1 MYNLTDEQIDFI
13 SNDITKRGIET
24 EDVRDNILDHVCCI
38 IENDFSEDGDFNSFY
53 VDTIARFYTKEL
65 REIEVETHDLI
76 TFKYY
81 YAMKRTMK
89 ITAGLTSA
97 LIIAGG
103 FFKFQH
109 WPGAAVLLFSGII
122 LFSLVFLPLN
132 IVMKYRDD
140 KAKENRL
147 LMILGFI
154 LVITG
159 SIGVLFKVMHFPYAN
174 ILFYGS
180 FLAFFVFF
188 IPAYFFTKIR
198 VPENKFNVI
207 IQTTCMIAGCGMLF
221 ALFNLKGSKHI
232 EDSVYSMD
240 NFQVE
245 NVINLEIQNNLIFQ
259 NLAVANDPDL
269 KEFRSITEQLNAQ
282 INSIHTNLIAQ
293 SNQISVDKA
302 RKLTSKDL
310 QNPNDSK
317 VIAAH
322 FEKPLDELSYTGL
335 VKSVEAYNA
344 QLSSFKTPNALRLI
358 PIDKLQMTNTI
369 ISVVLHQLK
378 DIQVQLLSNENS
390 FLNAKENTLAHVDR
404 E

>member
-13 SNDITKRGIET
+13 NTDITKRGIET

-38 IENDFSEDGDFNSFY
+38 IENELTVDGDFKTFY
-53 VDTIARFYTKEL
+53 VNTIARFYTKEL
-65 REIEVETHDLI
+65 REIEEETHDLI

-109 WPGAAVLLFSGII
+109 WPGAAVLLFSGIL

-180 FLAFFVFF
+180 FLAFFIFF

-207 IQTTCMIAGCGMLF
+207 IQTTFMIAGCGMLF
-221 ALFNLKGSKHI
+221 TLFNLKGSKNI

-240 NFQVE
+240 HFQ
-245 NVINLEIQNNLIFQ
+245 
-259 NLAVANDPDL
+259 
-269 KEFRSITEQLNAQ
+269 Q
-282 INSIHTNLIAQ
+282 INSQHLEAANASFYAENGNSNSDKVHLMTTELSDLINAIYVNLISH
-293 SNQISVDKA
+293 SNGEAKGEITHITRAD
-302 RKLTSKDL
+302 LKD
-310 QNPNDSK
+310 PNDSK
-317 VIAAH
+317 VVQNH
-322 FEKPLDELSYTGL
+322 FENAKDELSYDYLKTK
-335 VKSVEAYNA
+335 VAAYNSFIQA
-344 QLSSFKTPNALRLI
+344 Q
-358 PIDKLQMTNTI
+358 DKSLLLVDLNQLQMTNTI
-369 ISVVLHQLK
+369 ISVVLHQLL
-378 DIQVQLLSNENS
+378 DIQVLILFNEQNYLRS
-390 FLNAKENTLAHVDR
+390 KR
-404 E
+404 P